1 MSKNIL
7 ITSIPCWN
15 QESGSDTLSSLFKEF
30 APETLANIY
39 IVSGS
44 PDSMVCSRYFNI
56 QEWQVVKSII
66 RRNITTGHEVFVTKK
81 NDSSSNQSK
90 DFGAKSKVA
99 IKRRR
104 IYLWI
109 RELVWMFG
117 RWNSRELNDFIED
130 FNPEIL
136 VFPIESYP
144 YFNRINE
151 YIIKTYKPK
160 KVIGY
165 LWDDNFTYKQRPKSL
180 IYNFE
185 RFFLRRQVCR
195 LVNLCTNVIAIS
207 PKMKKECDKEFGI
220 KSTII
225 TKPILNSLPF
235 KPYSISSR
243 INILYT
249 GKLIIGR
256 DQTLL
261 TLVETLEKSGYKPDQ
276 IHVDVYTNTILPNVL
291 KRRFGESPYCTIH
304 SSVPQDE
311 VLRMQQEA
319 DILLFLES
327 LSDDNLTARL
337 SFSTKLTDYF
347 AAGKCIWAI
356 GNSDLGP
363 IEYLRSENAGIVSCN
378 INEISDALSQM
389 INDKNCI
396 SDYARKSYDCGKRNH
411 SYDII
416 TKKLRALIN

>member
-15 QESGSDTLSSLFKEF
+15 QKSGSDTLSSLFKEF

-39 IVSGS
+39 ILSGT

-56 QEWQVVKSII
+56 HEWQVVKSVFK
-66 RRNITTGHEVFVTKK
+66 RNIATGHEVFVTNG
-81 NDSSSNQSK
+81 NDLSSNVNK
-90 DFGAKSKVA
+90 DFSPKSKIA

-104 IYLWI
+104 IFLWI
-109 RELVWMFG
+109 RELAWMFG
-117 RWNSRELNDFIED
+117 KWNSRELKDFIED
-130 FNPEIL
+130 FDPEIL

-151 YIIKTYKPK
+151 YIIKTFRPK

-180 IYNFE
+180 IYNLE
-185 RFFLRRQVCR
+185 RFFLRRQISR
-195 LVNLCTNVIAIS
+195 LVSLCTNVIAIS
-207 PKMKKECDKEFGI
+207 PKMKKECDEEFGI
-220 KSTII
+220 QSTVI
-225 TKPILNSLPF
+225 TKPILNTFPF
-235 KPYSISSR
+235 KPYSISTP

-256 DQTLL
+256 DQALL
-261 TLVETLEKSGYKPDQ
+261 SLVETLEKSGYKSDQ
-276 IHVDVYTNTILPNVL
+276 IHINVYTNTILSNVL
-291 KRRFGESPYCTIH
+291 IRRFDESPYCTIH
-304 SSVPQDE
+304 SAVPQDE
-311 VLRMQQEA
+311 VFRLQQEA

-327 LSDDNLTARL
+327 LSDKDLTARL

-356 GNSDLGP
+356 GNSGLGP

-378 INEISDALSQM
+378 IEEIADALSQI

-396 SDYARKSYDCGKRNH
+396 SDYAQKSYDCGKRNH
-411 SYDII
+411 NYDII